1 MSTEVAVEVTIANPE
16 ERQESSSEES
26 SHGED
31 SSSFEDPEANK
42 KKVVKSA
49 SSSSSEP
56 SLEKETIAPT
66 GVEKSDSCAEEAEPE
81 VAAEDLS
88 KSQVVVTEKEELP
101 PTQPFEES
109 EKRSQD
115 EQGNQSPKRQKL
127 GSVEE
132 IVPESQN

>member
-1 MSTEVAVEVTIANPE
+1 MSTEVVVEVTIANPE
-16 ERQESSSEES
+16 ERQESVSEES

-31 SSSFEDPEANK
+31 SSSFEDPDANK
-42 KKVVKSA
+42 KKAAKSA

-56 SLEKETIAPT
+56 SSEKEVEPPT
-66 GVEKSDSCAEEAEPE
+66 GGEKKASSSEEVESE

-88 KSQVVVTEKEELP
+88 KSQFVVLEKEELP
-101 PTQPFEES
+101 PTQPVEEP

-115 EQGNQSPKRQKL
+115 EQGSQSPKRQKL

-132 IVPESQN
+132 IVPESQS